1 MLCHREEAKVSVS
14 VAKTDDWSPEEMSSL
29 AKACEKYPGG
39 TSGRWKSVAKF
50 VGTRSMK
57 EVTAKAKDLASMQ
70 GANKTAEKA
79 PVQNPLEWNVEQQ
92 KQLEE
97 GMRQFTASM
106 PVKERWLKISE
117 LVDGK
122 EPKQCF
128 ERFKE
133 IVSKIKTKGKK

>member
-1 MLCHREEAKVSVS
+1 
-14 VAKTDDWSPEEMSSL
+14 
-29 AKACEKYPGG
+29 
-39 TSGRWKSVAKF
+39 
-50 VGTRSMK
+50 
-57 EVTAKAKDLASMQ
+57 
-70 GANKTAEKA
+70 
-79 PVQNPLEWNVEQQ
+79 
-92 KQLEE
+92 
-97 GMRQFTASM
+97 MRQFTASM